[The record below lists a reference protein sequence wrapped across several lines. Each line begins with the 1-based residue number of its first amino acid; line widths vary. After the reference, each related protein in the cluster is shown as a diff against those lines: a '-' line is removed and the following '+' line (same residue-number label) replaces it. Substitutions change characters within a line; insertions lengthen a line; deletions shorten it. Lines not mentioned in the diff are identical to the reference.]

1 MECLPLD
8 ACAADDSDMAATVV
22 KVAGH
27 GQFCCKKH
35 RDLHNSGIGYIIVD
49 CNVADNA
56 RGTSESICVHSSNS
70 TVLVNS
76 MWQLGMPSCSL

>member
-1 MECLPLD
+1 
-8 ACAADDSDMAATVV
+8 
-22 KVAGH
+22 
-27 GQFCCKKH
+27 
-35 RDLHNSGIGYIIVD
+35 LHNSGIGYIIVD